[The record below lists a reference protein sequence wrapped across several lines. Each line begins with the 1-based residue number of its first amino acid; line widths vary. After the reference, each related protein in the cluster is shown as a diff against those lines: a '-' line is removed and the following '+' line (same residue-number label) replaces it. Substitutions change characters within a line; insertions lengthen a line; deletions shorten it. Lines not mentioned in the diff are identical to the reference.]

1 MNVRIAIAAQA
12 LALLASPTF
21 AAQAARPD
29 VRLQSQGQPM
39 SLEQVRKG
47 RAAIVVFW
55 RSDCAPCLKELEQL
69 PRMRREAR
77 PLHLILVDLE
87 SAQELQPVP
96 AVVRLVSAADSW
108 RALDAPGKTLSAFG
122 GDPPRLP
129 LSVLLDVQG
138 VVRKK
143 RLGELGPQLV
153 REWSR
158 MP

>member
-1 MNVRIAIAAQA
+1 MGVYLNVRIAIAAQA

-39 SLEQVRKG
+39 SLEQVEKG

-87 SAQELQPVP
+87 SAQELQPVLP
-96 AVVRLVSAADSW
+96 AVVRLVSAADYVAARW
-108 RALDAPGKTLSAFG
+108 MRPA
-122 GDPPRLP
+122 R
-129 LSVLLDVQG
+129 
-138 VVRKK
+138 R
-143 RLGELGPQLV
+143 
-153 REWSR
+153 
-158 MP
+158 